1 MDYECT
7 VYYAD
12 GAGEE
17 GGGGE
22 EEGGEGEGGD
32 PQPGDLT
39 PATFVGQATAEILG
53 SQVAFNWSI
62 TRNADKTLTFEISWD
77 NDIEGCVPQICIA
90 DQFSTM
96 PFEGHKA
103 KFTTKDKYNDGDA
116 FSGFFYIAYVGNAA
130 RIDIV
135 GYIIGK
141 SNTEEGGEE
150 GGSEEGGGEGGEE
163 GGGEEPGDEAFE
175 SIESSNLQILKF
187 VEDGTLYIL
196 RDGKIYTVNG
206 QIIK

>member
-141 SNTEEGGEE
+141 SNTEEGGGE